1 MFEETIYKF
10 LYGEHGFRPFRIHLL
25 SGVVLNV
32 PHVDYAMLPPHRQ
45 DLIVESTD
53 KPMDRVNLNPITH
66 IEEVSLPE
74 PPPEIGTTA
83 AKRN

>member
-10 LYGEHGFRPFRIHLL
+10 LYGEQGFRPFRIHL
-25 SGVVLNV
+25 SNGVVLNV

-45 DLIVESTD
+45 YLIVESTD
-53 KPMDRVNLNPITH
+53 TPMVRVNLNQITH

-74 PPPEIGTTA
+74 PPPEIGTA
-83 AKRN
+83 AAQRN